1 MHPTNF
7 KITGLL
13 FFKVTRVTHFQK
25 FSETR
30 FKEFSKQ
37 DFRNVISRI
46 GFLKHIKYI
55 IEQVFQNKIP
65 KIFRISF
72 LNYI

>member
-7 KITGLL
+7 KMTGLS

-37 DFRNVISRI
+37 DFRNVIPRI
-46 GFLKHIKYI
+46 EFLKHIKYI
-55 IEQVFQNKIP
+55 IEQVFQNKIL

-72 LNYI
+72 LKYI